1 MEKRMKKSSPL
12 RSFLLRY
19 LLCTALACA
28 IACLVWGMIL
38 LGIISSGLVLPA
50 YSGSD
55 ATLQAMEKLPAMSAD
70 HFDPDALPALCR
82 WVLLDGSVSPGE
94 SALPHHVLATN
105 LSEKDLAQALVLGS
119 PVLYQKFYRDVPLID
134 GTLCRLQYDFTT
146 PYADPAL
153 RGILPDFQISMLVI
167 LALLLLLIIL
177 AMTRRAA
184 AQLQAKTELLT
195 RACRTLAARD
205 LTAPMPGPTHIK
217 EFDST
222 LQTMDA
228 LREELTASLKAQWA
242 LEQQRT
248 ERMAA
253 LTHDLKTPLTII
265 HGHAELLAEEG
276 LSATE
281 QPSVEAILRAAQRA
295 DQYLTALREIN
306 HAQISPSAMET
317 IDLADFAAALC
328 ATGQALC
335 APRGLQFIS
344 AVPPVGIK
352 FRGRKQDLTRAV
364 ENLLINAARFT
375 PQGRKIFFQ
384 SYSDASGITLSVRN
398 EGSAF
403 PAAILQSGGQMLSTG
418 DAARSDGHQG
428 LGLYFART
436 VAESHGGHLHL
447 SNAENGACAALW
459 IPLVDS

>member
-1 MEKRMKKSSPL
+1 MEKRIKKSRPL

-19 LLCTALACA
+19 LLCTAVACA
-28 IACLVWGMIL
+28 IACLVWVTIL
-38 LGIISSGLVLPA
+38 MGIISSGFVLPA

-55 ATLQAMEKLPAMSAD
+55 ATLQAMEKLSTMSAD
-70 HFDPDALPALCR
+70 HFDAEALPALCR

-94 SALPHHVLATN
+94 SAIRHHVLATN
-105 LSEKDLAQALVLGS
+105 LSEDELTQALVLGS
-119 PVLYQKFYRDVPLID
+119 PVLYKKFYRDVPLID

-177 AMTRRAA
+177 VMTRRAA
-184 AQLQAKTELLT
+184 AQLQAKTALLT
-195 RACRTLAARD
+195 QACRTLAARD

-217 EFDST
+217 EFDSA
-222 LQTMDA
+222 LQTMDT
-228 LREELTASLKAQWA
+228 LRGELSSSLKSQWA

-265 HGHAELLAEEG
+265 HGNAELLAEEE
-276 LSATE
+276 LSAAE
-281 QPSVEAILRAAQRA
+281 RPSVEAILRAAHRA

-306 HAQISPSAMET
+306 RAQLFPAAMET
-317 IDLADFAAALC
+317 IDLADFCAAVC

-335 APRGLQFIS
+335 APRNLQFVS
-344 AVPPVGIK
+344 EFSPGSTT
-352 FRGRKQDLTRAV
+352 FRGRKQDLTRAM
-364 ENLLINAARFT
+364 ENLLVNAARFT
-375 PQGRKIFFQ
+375 PQGQQVFFQ
-384 SYSDASGITLSVRN
+384 CHTDAAGITFSVLN

-403 PAAILQSGGQMLSTG
+403 PLTVLQSGGQMLATG
-418 DAARSDGHQG
+418 NAARNDGHQG

-436 VAESHGGHLHL
+436 VAESHGGRLVL
-447 SNAENGACAALW
+447 TNTEEGACASVW
-459 IPLVDS
+459 ISLITA